1 MIGGAGLIYYLVALI
16 VVAIDQLSKWAVVQF
31 MELFESIPVI
41 EGWLHITSSRNTG
54 AAFSILQ
61 NKQWFLIPLSILV
74 IVFIIYY
81 IYKERKNKL
90 FSFSLALVLGGAVGN
105 LIDRIITGSVVDFI
119 DVRIINFAIF
129 NIADSAITIGV
140 TLLIIDIIFFQK
152 KIEK

>member
-1 MIGGAGLIYYLVALI
+1 MIYYLVALI

-105 LIDRIITGSVVDFI
+105 LIDRILTGSVVDFI

>member
-1 MIGGAGLIYYLVALI
+1 MIYYLVALI